1 MTTLARIGIIDY
13 TYPYL
18 YTPVSYMMPVPDS
31 AANIKAVIQPFQ
43 LWVFC
48 GILQLK
54 GTLCYYKVCFLQVW
68 IGLLLSIP
76 LVTLIMYLLDWFQLD
91 KRNAVTDENSIT
103 GRKGQKARFAI
114 IFDYVLATLLYQG
127 IKTNTL
133 SRKGCIYFYVLCLL
147 GRTGYSDSRK
157 GLVARLVLGS

>member
-103 GRKGQKARFAI
+103 GRK
-114 IFDYVLATLLYQG
+114 
-127 IKTNTL
+127 
-133 SRKGCIYFYVLCLL
+133 S
-147 GRTGYSDSRK
+147 
-157 GLVARLVLGS
+157 